1 MTPPRRWTEAIVA
14 AGAVRAAYVPEAS
27 TGRSD
32 ALEPTAADL
41 RRELG
46 ERCAGRLGPE
56 EWLVVDGL
64 LSESRVLAEH
74 PRALGVIKSHG
85 AQYFEGAALE
95 RALTVPADHRTS
107 AFRPLGHQHQPVYSW
122 YLRLWPW
129 QGNDLLYG
137 LLRIEARPTPRASR
151 RPRRCP
157 DGCCASA
164 PRSPRPTRAGTACC
178 ILYTTWRPTCGAAR
192 QGTCS
197 RRPGPASRR
206 RGHDRQEPSYSSRPR
221 RRHRAEAG
229 DAAPVPLLDC
239 ERNHDRYRGHRPGRS
254 VGAWGVG
261 RRACGVRRRDGRV
274 RLFGPGHS
282 APRRRGCRRGPGARG
297 GGADRA
303 PGDSAVDRGGAAAD
317 PGGAAPTRAARSGAR
332 GGRRRRGAGPADGCV
347 CGRSAAHA
355 DPD

>member
-32 ALEPTAADL
+32 ALEPAGAELVEGAALELHPVPLAAAPGPVISFLDGIQRWAVVGYDGATPIVRAHVAAAVRRRGPDRRPRTADEATRELVITRLAALSAPVRRALEEAGVEIVDLAADETGQPGRAL
-41 RRELG
+41 RAAHGRVDRAREDVERELG

-85 AQYFEGAALE
+85 AQYFEGVALE

-137 LLRIEARPTPRASR
+137 LLRIEARPHPASVAQATALSGWLLRERAPVSTPDARWDRLLYPIHDVETYLRSR
-151 RPRRCP
+151 
-157 DGCCASA
+157 A
-164 PRSPRPTRAGTACC
+164 PRDLLPAAG
-178 ILYTTWRPTCGAAR
+178 
-192 QGTCS
+192 S
-197 RRPGPASRR
+197 RLPKTGS
-206 RGHDRQEPSYSSRPR
+206 
-221 RRHRAEAG
+221 
-229 DAAPVPLLDC
+229 
-239 ERNHDRYRGHRPGRS
+239 
-254 VGAWGVG
+254 
-261 RRACGVRRRDGRV
+261 
-274 RLFGPGHS
+274 
-282 APRRRGCRRGPGARG
+282 
-297 GGADRA
+297 
-303 PGDSAVDRGGAAAD
+303 
-317 PGGAAPTRAARSGAR
+317 
-332 GGRRRRGAGPADGCV
+332 
-347 CGRSAAHA
+347 
-355 DPD
+355 